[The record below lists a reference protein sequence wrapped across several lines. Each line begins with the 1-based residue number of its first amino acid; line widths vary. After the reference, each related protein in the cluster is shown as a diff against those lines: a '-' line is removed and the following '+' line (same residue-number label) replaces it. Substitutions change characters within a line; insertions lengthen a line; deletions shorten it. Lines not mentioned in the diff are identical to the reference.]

1 MSDRFS
7 FEIFDAFK
15 YTDGHMRQVFIEI
28 IVTCFLL
35 KGYREVTD
43 TVPEASPSYSP
54 HP

>member
-15 YTDGHMRQVFIEI
+15 YTDGQIEI

-35 KGYREVTD
+35 KGYRET
-43 TVPEASPSYSP
+43 TAES
-54 HP
+54 